1 MSKIV
6 EKMALRCKWYHV
18 CGFMY
23 PAWCMVYIVP
33 GDHDIKNGGHIKS
46 AQITWM
52 NVKLDKGISGIT
64 ECFHGQQGTINFAG
78 EYRLTLWIL
87 KLLTK
92 FTPRGITA
100 DNYAPTACS
109 AAR

>member
-1 MSKIV
+1 MLCWVNTMVASPPG
-6 EKMALRCKWYHV
+6 RCDGS
-18 CGFMY
+18 CGVVSLM
-23 PAWCMVYIVP
+23 
-33 GDHDIKNGGHIKS
+33 IKS
-46 AQITWM
+46 VVYSCV
-52 NVKLDKGISGIT
+52 NPLGP
-64 ECFHGQQGTINFAG
+64 
-78 EYRLTLWIL
+78 

>member
-1 MSKIV
+1 V
-6 EKMALRCKWYHV
+6 N
-18 CGFMY
+18 
-23 PAWCMVYIVP
+23 
-33 GDHDIKNGGHIKS
+33 DIH
-46 AQITWM
+46 A
-52 NVKLDKGISGIT
+52 
-64 ECFHGQQGTINFAG
+64 
-78 EYRLTLWIL
+78 YLTLLVL